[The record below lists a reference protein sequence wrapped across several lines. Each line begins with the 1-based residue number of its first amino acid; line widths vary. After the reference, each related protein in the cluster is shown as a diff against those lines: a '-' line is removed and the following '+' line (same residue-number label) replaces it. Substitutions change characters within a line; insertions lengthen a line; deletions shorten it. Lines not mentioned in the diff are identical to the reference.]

1 MNVFSKRA
9 IKKFEL
15 LYFMKEEIFPFN
27 MGYLL
32 HIGSLVP
39 PILQLQKRKE
49 KAIAQK
55 QSFVTTYTHMIL
67 KVPRET
73 YKLREN

>member
-1 MNVFSKRA
+1 
-9 IKKFEL
+9 
-15 LYFMKEEIFPFN
+15 MKEEIFPFN

-55 QSFVTTYTHMIL
+55 QSFATTYTHIIL
-67 KVPRET
+67 QVPGET
-73 YKLREN
+73 YKRFEN

>member
-1 MNVFSKRA
+1 M
-9 IKKFEL
+9 KK
-15 LYFMKEEIFPFN
+15 EIFPFN

-39 PILQLQKRKE
+39 PTLQLQKREE

-55 QSFVTTYTHMIL
+55 QSFVTTYTHDTPSTRGNL
-67 KVPRET
+67 
-73 YKLREN
+73 

>member
-1 MNVFSKRA
+1 
-9 IKKFEL
+9 
-15 LYFMKEEIFPFN
+15 MKEEIFPFN

-55 QSFVTTYTHMIL
+55 QSFVTTYTHIIL
-67 KVPRET
+67 QVTGET
-73 YKLREN
+73 YKRCEN